1 MMGPQDTISEFD
13 GQITGRIYEEIS
25 KLLEFQKSGLSDA
38 RIDITRFSG
47 NELSILNLVN
57 QLTDLFVQEEK
68 GISDAIG
75 SILEGSFHPDIPR
88 LPGNRNIVTEKL
100 NKICENLS
108 LMQTDFTRFSESCS
122 SGELS
127 ARIEPARYQGGFRN
141 MIDSL
146 DLAINSISTPVR
158 IAASAFSDFAEGK
171 VPDLIPTDKYSGE
184 LGKILK
190 DLNRVI
196 EVSVMRGKDIN
207 MLISAAVEG
216 KLDARADPTK
226 YPGYHGKILEGL
238 NKILDAYIGPINV
251 SAEYIDRISKGNL
264 PPRIT
269 EAYRGDFNEI
279 KNNLNALIDV
289 VHMRNEDI
297 KMLINSGIDG
307 RLDVRADSKKY
318 PGENGKMI
326 EGINQMLDAYI
337 APINVS
343 AEYIDRISK
352 GDLPPR
358 ITEAYRGDFN
368 EIKNNLNNLIDV
380 IQLRND
386 DIKSLIDA
394 AKSGNLDVRADPRK
408 YSGENGKMIEGI
420 NQMLDA
426 YIGPFNV
433 SAEYI
438 DRISK
443 GDLPIKITEEYKGD
457 FNEIK
462 NNLNTLIDVIHLRND
477 DISLLSSAA
486 EEGRLD
492 VRADTSKYTGYHGGL
507 INRINKILDAYLGPI
522 NVSAEY
528 IDRVSKGDIPPK
540 ISDDYRGDFNEIK
553 NNLNALID
561 VVHMRNAD
569 IKMLID
575 SAIDGKLDVR
585 ADSSKYPGENGK
597 MIEGIN
603 QMLDAYIGPINV
615 SAEYIDRISKGDM
628 PPRITEEYHGDFNE
642 IKNNL
647 NALMDVVHMRN
658 NDIKMLIDAAI
669 DGKLDVRADS
679 SKYPGENGKM
689 IEGINHM
696 LDAYIGPINVSA
708 EYIDRISKGDMPPR
722 ITEEYHG
729 DFNEIKNN
737 LNALMDVVHMRNADI
752 KNLIDAAIN
761 GKLDVRADSSK
772 YPGEN
777 GKMIEGINH
786 MLDAYIGPINVSA
799 EYIDRI
805 SKGDMPPRITEEYH
819 GDFNEIKNNLNAL
832 MDVVH
837 MRNNDIKM
845 LIDAA
850 IDGKLDVRADSS
862 KYPGEN
868 GKMIEGIN
876 HMLDAYIGPIN
887 VSAEYIDRISKG
899 DIPPRITEEYHG
911 DFNEIKNNL
920 NALIEVVH
928 MRNADIKNLIEAA
941 INGKLDV
948 RADSSK
954 YPGENGKMIEGI
966 NHMLDAYIGPINVS
980 AEYIDRIS
988 KGDMPPR
995 ITEEYH
1001 GDFNEIKNNLNALM
1015 DVVHM
1020 RNNDIEM
1027 LIDAGIDGKLD
1038 VRADSS
1044 KYPGENGKMIEGI
1057 NHMLDAYIGP
1067 INVSA
1072 EYIDRIS
1079 KGDMPPRITEEYH
1092 GDFNE
1097 IKNNLNAL
1105 MDVIHMRNA
1114 DIKNLIDAA
1123 IDGKLDVR
1131 ADSSKYPGE
1140 NGKMIEGINHML
1152 DAYIGPINVSAE
1164 YIDRISKG
1172 DMPPRI
1178 TEEYHGDFNEIKNNL
1193 NALMDV
1199 VHMRNNDIEMLIQAA
1214 IDGKLDVRADSAK
1227 YPGENGKMIEGINH
1241 MLDAYIGPINV
1252 SAEYIDRISKGDIPP
1267 RITEEYHGDFNEI
1280 KNNLNALMD
1289 VVHMRNQD
1297 IEMLIQAAM
1306 EGKLDVRADSAKYP
1320 GENGKMIEGIN
1331 HMLDAYIS
1339 PLNLAAEYIDRISKG
1354 DLPPIITDE
1363 YRGDFNEIKNNLNQ
1377 CISAIHLLIDDA
1389 NLLSQA
1395 AVQGELE
1402 VRADPLRHLGDYARV
1417 VTGMNQTFEAVV
1429 NPLKEAMRV
1438 SDNYAKC
1445 NFAEIFDNSIR
1456 AEGDFSLFK
1465 QSLDHIGIEISK
1477 TVATLIKEVEN
1488 LSHHASTAQ
1497 FGVEDVSRGAK
1508 EISQNAE
1515 ETSANA
1521 AKSEDGIYQV
1531 LQAMSDLT
1539 VMVSDISGNADSV
1552 ARLSED
1558 ANNLAKKGT
1567 EHAENAD
1574 KGMES
1579 ITRSSSEVESII
1591 TEIRSEMNQI
1601 RKIVNIITDLAN
1613 QTNLLALNAAIE
1625 AARAGEAGR
1634 GFAVVA
1640 SEVKSLAQESRTS
1653 AESIADMIQGLERKS
1668 DNAAIAIEAA
1678 GKAVQD
1684 GNRALNDTLN
1694 VFTQLT
1700 SSVDTINQKMLT
1712 IARATEQ
1719 QAASF
1724 EEITASANE
1733 MSVLVKKT
1741 ADDATHSSATSEEAL
1756 AVVSQIT
1763 EIIDLINDAVAN
1775 MNKEM
1780 GVFTLRNS

>member
-1 MMGPQDTISEFD
+1 MGPQDTSPE
-13 GQITGRIYEEIS
+13 GESQNSNRIYEEIS
-25 KLLEFQKSGLSDA
+25 KLLEFQRSGLSDA
-38 RIDITRFSG
+38 RIDVTRFSG

-57 QLTDLFVQEEK
+57 QLADLFVQEEK
-68 GISDAIG
+68 GISDAVG
-75 SILEGSFHPDIPR
+75 SILDGSFHSDIPR
-88 LPGNRNIVTEKL
+88 LPGTRGVVTDKL
-100 NKICENLS
+100 TKICENLS
-108 LMQTDFTRFSESCS
+108 LMQSDIKRFSDGCTA
-122 SGELS
+122 GDLS
-127 ARIEPARYQGGFRN
+127 VRIDPARYQGGFRE
-141 MIDSL
+141 MIESL
-146 DLAINSISTPVR
+146 DSGFNNISVPVR
-158 IAASAFSDFAEGK
+158 IAAGAFADFADGK
-171 VPDLIPTDKYSGE
+171 VPDLLSADKYSGDI
-184 LGKILK
+184 GSILK
-190 DLNRVI
+190 DVNRVI
-196 EVSVMRGKDIN
+196 EVSKMRGADIT

-216 KLDARADPTK
+216 KLDARADATK
-226 YPGYHGKILEGL
+226 YPGYHGKILEGI

-251 SAEYIDRISKGNL
+251 SAEYIDRISKGDL

-279 KNNLNALIDV
+279 KNNLNALIDI

-337 APINVS
+337 GPINVSAEYIDRISKGDVPPKITESYRGDFNEIKNNLNNLIDVTNLRNDDIKTLIDAATAGKLDFRADARKYSGENGKMIEGINEMLDAYIGPINVS

-352 GDLPPR
+352 GDLPP
-358 ITEAYRGDFN
+358 
-368 EIKNNLNNLIDV
+368 
-380 IQLRND
+380 
-386 DIKSLIDA
+386 
-394 AKSGNLDVRADPRK
+394 
-408 YSGENGKMIEGI
+408 
-420 NQMLDA
+420 
-426 YIGPFNV
+426 
-433 SAEYI
+433 
-438 DRISK
+438 
-443 GDLPIKITEEYKGD
+443 KITEDYRGD

-477 DISLLSSAA
+477 DISLLATAA
-486 EEGRLD
+486 QEGRLD
-492 VRADTSKYTGYHGGL
+492 FRADISKYTGYHGGL
-507 INRINKILDAYLGPI
+507 IDRINKILDSYLGPI

-540 ISDDYRGDFNEIK
+540 IADDYRGDFNEIK

-561 VVHMRNAD
+561 VIHMRN
-569 IKMLID
+569 
-575 SAIDGKLDVR
+575 
-585 ADSSKYPGENGK
+585 
-597 MIEGIN
+597 
-603 QMLDAYIGPINV
+603 
-615 SAEYIDRISKGDM
+615 
-628 PPRITEEYHGDFNE
+628 T
-642 IKNNL
+642 
-647 NALMDVVHMRN
+647 
-658 NDIKMLIDAAI
+658 DIKMLIDAAI

-679 SKYPGENGKM
+679 AKYPGENGKM
-689 IEGINHM
+689 I
-696 LDAYIGPINVSA
+696 D
-708 EYIDRISKGDMPPR
+708 
-722 ITEEYHG
+722 
-729 DFNEIKNN
+729 
-737 LNALMDVVHMRNADI
+737 
-752 KNLIDAAIN
+752 
-761 GKLDVRADSSK
+761 
-772 YPGEN
+772 
-777 GKMIEGINH
+777 
-786 MLDAYIGPINVSA
+786 
-799 EYIDRI
+799 
-805 SKGDMPPRITEEYH
+805 
-819 GDFNEIKNNLNAL
+819 
-832 MDVVH
+832 
-837 MRNNDIKM
+837 
-845 LIDAA
+845 
-850 IDGKLDVRADSS
+850 
-862 KYPGEN
+862 
-868 GKMIEGIN
+868 GIN

-920 NALIEVVH
+920 NALMDVIH
-928 MRNADIKNLIEAA
+928 MRNADIKALIDAA
-941 INGKLDV
+941 IDGKLDV
-948 RADSSK
+948 RADSAK
-954 YPGENGKMIEGI
+954 YPGENGKMIDGI

-988 KGDMPPR
+988 KGDIPPR
-995 ITEEYH
+995 ITEDYH

-1015 DVVHM
+1015 DVIHM
-1020 RNNDIEM
+1020 RNADIKM
-1027 LIDAGIDGKLD
+1027 LIDAAIDGKLD
-1038 VRADSS
+1038 VRADSA
-1044 KYPGENGKMIEGI
+1044 KYPGENGKMIDGI

-1079 KGDMPPRITEEYH
+1079 KGDIPPRITEDYH

-1114 DIKNLIDAA
+1114 DIKSLIDAA

-1131 ADSSKYPGE
+1131 ADASKYPGE
-1140 NGKMIEGINHML
+1140 NGKMI
-1152 DAYIGPINVSAE
+1152 D
-1164 YIDRISKG
+1164 
-1172 DMPPRI
+1172 
-1178 TEEYHGDFNEIKNNL
+1178 
-1193 NALMDV
+1193 
-1199 VHMRNNDIEMLIQAA
+1199 
-1214 IDGKLDVRADSAK
+1214 
-1227 YPGENGKMIEGINH
+1227 GINH

-1289 VVHMRNQD
+1289 VVHMRNKD
-1297 IEMLIQAAM
+1297 IEMLINAALD
-1306 EGKLDVRADSAKYP
+1306 GKLDVRADSAKYP
-1320 GENGKMIEGIN
+1320 GENGKMIDGIN
-1331 HMLDAYIS
+1331 HMLDAYIGPINVS
-1339 PLNLAAEYIDRISKG
+1339 AEYIDRISKGDIPPKITEDYRGDFNEIKNNLNALIDIIHMRNADIKMLIQAALDGKLDVRADASKYPGENGKMLLGINQMLDAYITPLNLAAEYIDRISKG
-1354 DLPPIITDE
+1354 DLPPVITDE

-1377 CISAIHLLIDDA
+1377 CINAIHLLIDDA
-1389 NLLSQA
+1389 NLLSNA
-1395 AVQGELE
+1395 AVKGELE
-1402 VRADPLRHLGDYARV
+1402 VRADPLRHQGDFARV

-1438 SDNYAKC
+1438 SDQYSRC
-1445 NFAEIFDNSIR
+1445 NFAEIFDTKVR
-1456 AEGDFSLFK
+1456 ADGDFSLFK
-1465 QSLDHIGIEISK
+1465 DSLDHIGVEISS
-1477 TVATLIKEVEN
+1477 TVATLKKEVDN
-1488 LSHHASTAQ
+1488 LSHHAATAQ

-1521 AKSEDGIYQV
+1521 AKSEDGIDQV
-1531 LQAMSDLT
+1531 LRAMSDLT
-1539 VMVSDISGNADSV
+1539 VMVSEISGNADSV

-1625 AARAGEAGR
+1625 AARAGDAGR

-1700 SSVDTINQKMLT
+1700 DSVDTINQKMLT

-1733 MSVLVKKT
+1733 MSILVKKT

-1763 EIIDLINDAVAN
+1763 EIIDLINEAVAN
-1775 MNKEM
+1775 MHKEM
-1780 GVFTLRNS
+1780 EVFTLRNA

>member
-1 MMGPQDTISEFD
+1 MGSEDTSPE
-13 GQITGRIYEEIS
+13 GENQILNRIYDEIS
-25 KLLEFQKSGLSDA
+25 KLLEFQRSGISDA

-47 NELSILNLVN
+47 DELSIVNLVN
-57 QLTDLFVQEEK
+57 QLADLFVQEEK
-68 GISDAIG
+68 GISDAVG
-75 SILEGSFHPDIPR
+75 AILDGSFHTDIPH
-88 LPGNRNIVTEKL
+88 LPGTRSIVTDRL
-100 NKICENLS
+100 TKICGNLS
-108 LMQTDFTRFSESCS
+108 LMQTDFEKFSDTCS
-122 SGELS
+122 AGDLS
-127 ARIEPARYQGGFRN
+127 AQIDPIRYQGGFRE
-141 MIDSL
+141 MIEALDSGF
-146 DLAINSISTPVR
+146 NNISAPVK
-158 IAASAFSDFAEGK
+158 ITAVAFSDFADGK
-171 VPDLIPTDKYSGE
+171 VPELISADKYSGE
-184 LGKILK
+184 IGKIIK
-190 DLNRVI
+190 DVNRVI
-196 EVSVMRGKDIN
+196 EVSKMRGTDIN

-216 KLDARADPTK
+216 KLDARADATK
-226 YPGYHGKILEGL
+226 YPGYHGLILEGI
-238 NKILDAYIGPINV
+238 NKILDAYIAPINV

-269 EAYRGDFNEI
+269 ESYRGDFNEI

-337 APINVS
+337 GPINVSAEYIDRISKGDLPPRISEAYRGDFNEIKNNLNNLIDVIHLRNDDIKTLIEAATAGKLDFRADSRKYSGENGKMIDGINQMLDAYIGPINVS

-358 ITEAYRGDFN
+358 ITEDYHGDFN
-368 EIKNNLNNLIDV
+368 EIKNNLN
-380 IQLRND
+380 
-386 DIKSLIDA
+386 S
-394 AKSGNLDVRADPRK
+394 
-408 YSGENGKMIEGI
+408 
-420 NQMLDA
+420 
-426 YIGPFNV
+426 
-433 SAEYI
+433 
-438 DRISK
+438 
-443 GDLPIKITEEYKGD
+443 
-457 FNEIK
+457 
-462 NNLNTLIDVIHLRND
+462 LIDVIHLRND
-477 DISLLSSAA
+477 DISLLASAA
-486 EEGRLD
+486 NDGRLD
-492 VRADTSKYTGYHGGL
+492 FRADISKYTGYHGGL
-507 INRINKILDAYLGPI
+507 IDRINKILDSYLGPI

-540 ISDDYRGDFNEIK
+540 ITDDYRGDFNEIK

-561 VVHMRNAD
+561 VVHMRNED

-597 MIEGIN
+597 MIDGIN
-603 QMLDAYIGPINV
+603 HMLDAYIGPINV
-615 SAEYIDRISKGDM
+615 SAEYIDRISKGDI
-628 PPRITEEYHGDFNE
+628 PPRISEEYHGDFNE

-647 NALMDVVHMRN
+647 NALIDVVHMRN
-658 NDIKMLIDAAI
+658 ADIKMLIDAAI

-689 IEGINHM
+689 IDGINHM

-708 EYIDRISKGDMPPR
+708 EYIDRISKGDIPPR
-722 ITEEYHG
+722 IIEEYHG

-737 LNALMDVVHMRNADI
+737 LNALIDIVHMRNA
-752 KNLIDAAIN
+752 
-761 GKLDVRADSSK
+761 
-772 YPGEN
+772 
-777 GKMIEGINH
+777 
-786 MLDAYIGPINVSA
+786 
-799 EYIDRI
+799 
-805 SKGDMPPRITEEYH
+805 
-819 GDFNEIKNNLNAL
+819 
-832 MDVVH
+832 
-837 MRNNDIKM
+837 DIKM

-850 IDGKLDVRADSS
+850 IDGKLDVRADST

-868 GKMIEGIN
+868 GKMINGIN
-876 HMLDAYIGPIN
+876 SMLDAYIGPIN

-920 NALIEVVH
+920 NALMDVVH
-928 MRNADIKNLIEAA
+928 MRNADIKI
-941 INGKLDV
+941 
-948 RADSSK
+948 
-954 YPGENGKMIEGI
+954 
-966 NHMLDAYIGPINVS
+966 
-980 AEYIDRIS
+980 
-988 KGDMPPR
+988 
-995 ITEEYH
+995 
-1001 GDFNEIKNNLNALM
+1001 
-1015 DVVHM
+1015 
-1020 RNNDIEM
+1020 
-1027 LIDAGIDGKLD
+1027 LID
-1038 VRADSS
+1038 
-1044 KYPGENGKMIEGI
+1044 
-1057 NHMLDAYIGP
+1057 
-1067 INVSA
+1067 
-1072 EYIDRIS
+1072 
-1079 KGDMPPRITEEYH
+1079 
-1092 GDFNE
+1092 
-1097 IKNNLNAL
+1097 
-1105 MDVIHMRNA
+1105 
-1114 DIKNLIDAA
+1114 
-1123 IDGKLDVR
+1123 
-1131 ADSSKYPGE
+1131 
-1140 NGKMIEGINHML
+1140 
-1152 DAYIGPINVSAE
+1152 
-1164 YIDRISKG
+1164 
-1172 DMPPRI
+1172 
-1178 TEEYHGDFNEIKNNL
+1178 
-1193 NALMDV
+1193 
-1199 VHMRNNDIEMLIQAA
+1199 AA

-1227 YPGENGKMIEGINH
+1227 YPGENGKMIDGINH

-1289 VVHMRNQD
+1289 VVHMRNAD
-1297 IEMLIQAAM
+1297 IEMLINAAID
-1306 EGKLDVRADSAKYP
+1306 GKLDVRADSAKYP
-1320 GENGKMIEGIN
+1320 GENGKMIDGIN
-1331 HMLDAYIS
+1331 HMLDAYIGPINVSAEYIDRISKGDIPPRITEEYHGDFNEIKNNLNALMDVVHMRNKDIEMLIDAAIDGKLDVRADSAKYPGENGKMIDGINHMLDSYIGPINVSAEYIDRISKGDIPPKITEDYRGDFNEIKNNLNALIDIVHMRNADIKMLIQAALDGKLDVRADASKYPGENGKMLLGINQMLDSYIS

-1377 CISAIHLLIDDA
+1377 CINAIHLLIDDA
-1389 NLLSQA
+1389 NLLSAA
-1395 AVQGELE
+1395 AVKGELE
-1402 VRADPLRHLGDYARV
+1402 VRADPLRHQGDFARV

-1429 NPLKEAMRV
+1429 NPLMEAMRV
-1438 SDNYAKC
+1438 SDQYAKC
-1445 NFAEIFDNSIR
+1445 NFAEIFDSKIR

-1465 QSLDHIGIEISK
+1465 QSLDHIGVEISG
-1477 TVATLIKEVEN
+1477 TVATLIKEVDS
-1488 LSHHASTAQ
+1488 LSHHAATAQ

-1521 AKSEDGIYQV
+1521 AKSEDGIDQV

-1539 VMVSDISGNADSV
+1539 VMVSEISGNADAV

-1558 ANNLAKKGT
+1558 ANNLANRGT
-1567 EHAENAD
+1567 EYAENAD
-1574 KGMES
+1574 RGMES

-1625 AARAGEAGR
+1625 AARAGDAGR

-1684 GNRALNDTLN
+1684 GNQALNDTLS
-1694 VFTQLT
+1694 VFNQLT
-1700 SSVDTINQKMLT
+1700 SSVETINEKMLT

-1733 MSVLVKKT
+1733 MSILVKKT

-1763 EIIDLINDAVAN
+1763 EIIDLINEAVAN
-1775 MNKEM
+1775 MHKEM
-1780 GVFTLRNS
+1780 EVFILRNA